1 MSEEE
6 GCLGLLD
13 RWILNQKNAIY
24 EQNIKGPTNNSD
36 DINKYFD
43 TLINLSD
50 KLQRAIKN
58 RNTEFLLSC
67 GWPKPLIGCIND
79 INMRTDIQDRIKL
92 WFETYPNVK
101 RPGHLKKLVEESGLE

>member
-13 RWILNQKNAIY
+13 EWILKQKNSIY
-24 EQNIKGPTNNSD
+24 EQNIKGPTNNSQ
-36 DINKYFD
+36 DIKKYFD

-58 RNTEFLLSC
+58 REIEFLKSV
-67 GWPKPLIGCIND
+67 GWPEPLIGCIND

>member
-13 RWILNQKNAIY
+13 EWILKQKDSIY
-24 EQNIKGPTNNSD
+24 EQNIKGPTNNSN
-36 DINKYFD
+36 DIAKYFD
-43 TLINLSD
+43 TLNNLSN
-50 KLQRAIKN
+50 KLQWAIDN
-58 RNTEFLLSC
+58 RNKEFLKGC
-67 GWPKPLIGCIND
+67 GWPESLIGCIND